1 MMPLLRS
8 TGQRSWAVASHPARK
23 AAVAALVYVT
33 SCLAYIWVSGW
44 LASSL
49 ARDTEQLQQIETI
62 KGTAF
67 ILITG
72 LLFFL
77 ISFAQWKRIGHYE
90 RLVDRQQQALLDGE
104 RKAVAA
110 MCTASLAHDLNNL
123 LMSLSGLVSEV
134 KEHEGQDPYLSTL
147 RQEIELAIDT
157 LSRLSKRLYKTA
169 SQALPTE
176 SALANLGDVARQA
189 ATLVRKHPDL
199 RFAGIEVRET
209 RRVESFVTLG
219 LFEEAL
225 LNLLINAGQAAG
237 KHAKILLQLDST
249 DGEAII
255 SVHDNGPGV
264 PNELRRRVFDPCF
277 TTKSGGSGIGLVAVK
292 TFAASHDGRVEV
304 SASPLGGAV
313 FEIRFPI
320 RELLA
325 PASPSQEGS
334 ASEANPAINTAS
346 CQQGC
351 DRPGMA

>member
-1 MMPLLRS
+1 MELLHR
-8 TGQRSWAVASHPARK
+8 TGHRPETTARYPARK

-33 SCLAYIWVSGW
+33 CCLAYIWVSGW
-44 LASSL
+44 LARGL
-49 ARDTEQLQQIETI
+49 AEDAEQLQRIEAI

-77 ISFAQWKRIGHYE
+77 ISFIQWKRIDHYE
-90 RLVDRQQQALLDGE
+90 RLVVKQQQALLDGE

-123 LMSLSGLVSEV
+123 LMSLSGIVEGI
-134 KEHEGQDPYLSTL
+134 KDHEAQDPCLISL
-147 RQEIELAIDT
+147 RQETELAIGA
-157 LSRLSKRLYKTA
+157 LSRLSKRLYQTA
-169 SQALPTE
+169 SQALPAE
-176 SALANLGDVARQA
+176 YVRVNLGDVARQA
-189 ATLVRKHPDL
+189 ATFVRKHPDL

-209 RRVESFVTLG
+209 RRIESCVTLG

-237 KHAKILLQLDST
+237 ERAKILLQLDSA
-249 DGEAII
+249 DGEAVI

-264 PNELRRRVFDPCF
+264 PDELRRRVFDPCF

-320 RELLA
+320 REVLA

-346 CQQGC
+346 C
-351 DRPGMA
+351 